1 MTSDGPSRRV
11 TPEAVAE
18 VWRREAPVVLAAL
31 ARRHGDFADCE
42 DAAQEA
48 ALAAAAQWPVEGLPD
63 EPRAWLVTVASR
75 RLVDAHRSA
84 VARSRREDH
93 VALAPEAA
101 DPAADERPASHDDT
115 LLLLVL
121 CCHPALSEASRVA
134 LTLRSVGGLTTE
146 QVAAAFLVPTATV
159 AQRISRAKATLRQHG
174 ARFERPAPEQL
185 AERLPAVRQVLYL
198 AFNEGYTAT
207 DGERVTDVS
216 LAEEAI
222 RLARV
227 LERAEAAGG
236 RRDDETTGLLA
247 LMLLTHARRDAR
259 TDARGDLVPLAEQAR
274 SQWDTEQL
282 SEGIRLVTG
291 VLARAEVGPY
301 QLQAAIA
308 AVHAEAATYADTDWL
323 QITLLYR
330 LLDRIAPGPAVT
342 LNLAVAVGMAHGPE
356 AGLAVLASLDD
367 DPALARS
374 HRLPAVRGH
383 LRELAG
389 DRPGALADYRE
400 AARLTRSRPE
410 QRYLVRRATQL
421 AGATTIGQVHPEPGG
436 R

>member
-1 MTSDGPSRRV
+1 MARDPHRPAV
-11 TPEAVAE
+11 TPGQVAQ
-18 VWRREAPVVLAAL
+18 VWRREAPYVLAAL

-48 ALAAAAQWPVEGLPD
+48 ALAAAMQWPGDGLPD
-63 EPRAWLVTVASR
+63 DPRGWLVTVASR

-84 VARSRREDH
+84 VSRTRREDH
-93 VALAPEAA
+93 VASAA
-101 DPAADERPASHDDT
+101 QAAEPAADAPPTDRDDT
-115 LLLLVL
+115 LLLLAL

-146 QVAAAFLVPTATV
+146 QVAAAFLVPTATM
-159 AQRISRAKATLRQHG
+159 AQRISRAKTTLRQHG
-174 ARFERPAPEQL
+174 ARFGAPPEEL

-198 AFNEGYTAT
+198 AFNEGYAATAG
-207 DGERVTDVS
+207 DHLTDVS
-216 LAEEAI
+216 VAEEAI
-222 RLARV
+222 RLTRM
-227 LERAEAAGG
+227 LGRAEAAAG
-236 RRDDETTGLLA
+236 RTDDETTGLLA

-259 TDARGDLVPLAEQAR
+259 TDGHGDLVPLAEQDR
-274 SQWDTEQL
+274 SRWDAGQVA
-282 SEGIRLVTG
+282 EGTGLVAAA
-291 VLARAEVGPY
+291 LARGEVGPL

-308 AVHAEAATYADTDWL
+308 AVHAEAAAYDDTDWL

-330 LLDRIAPGPAVT
+330 LLDQIAPGPTVT
-342 LNLAVAVGMAHGPE
+342 LNLAVAVGMAHG
-356 AGLAVLASLDD
+356 ARDGLAVLAPLEH

-389 DRPGALADYRE
+389 DEAGAREDYLA
-400 AARLTRSRPE
+400 AARLTRSSPE
-410 QRYLVRRATQL
+410 QRYLARRAARV
-421 AGATTIGQVHPEPGG
+421 AGATTIGQVGGDPGG